1 MPRLTSSDPNQN
13 SRISDFYV
21 EDGSYLRLQNVRL
34 GYSVPSDLLSGL
46 GVGLSRARL
55 YVSAENVF
63 TITGYDGY
71 TPEIGVNN
79 STLDRGIDR
88 ATYPQPRVYTV
99 GINLGF

>member
-1 MPRLTSSDPNQN
+1 M
-13 SRISDFYV
+13 
-21 EDGSYLRLQNVRL
+21 
-34 GYSVPSDLLSGL
+34 
-46 GVGLSRARL
+46 
-55 YVSAENVF
+55 SAKNLF
-63 TITGYDGY
+63 TLTGYDGY

>member
-1 MPRLTSSDPNQN
+1 MP
-13 SRISDFYV
+13 SR
-21 EDGSYLRLQNVRL
+21 
-34 GYSVPSDLLSGL
+34 LLSSLGAGL
-46 GVGLSRARL
+46 DRARL
-55 YVSAENVF
+55 YVSAKNLF
-63 TITGYDGY
+63 TLTGYDGY